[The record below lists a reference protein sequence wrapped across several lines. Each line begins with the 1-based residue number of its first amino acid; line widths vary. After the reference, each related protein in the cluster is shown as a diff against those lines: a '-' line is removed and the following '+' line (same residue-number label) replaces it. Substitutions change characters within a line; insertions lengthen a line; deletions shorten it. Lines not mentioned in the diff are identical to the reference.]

1 MNYNLSELALVPKEF
16 LEGIK
21 DDLSQIKQAQ
31 NSQNHQLPDY
41 ISEKDAKPFIGR
53 KTTWFFEMRR
63 SGQLPFSKAGSK
75 VFYSRADLL
84 NLIERK

>member
-21 DDLSQIKQAQ
+21 DDLSKILQTQ
-31 NSQNHQLPDY
+31 NSQNPQLPDY
-41 ISEKDAKPFIGR
+41 ISEKDAKAFIGR

-63 SGQLPFSKAGSK
+63 SGQLPFSKAGSR